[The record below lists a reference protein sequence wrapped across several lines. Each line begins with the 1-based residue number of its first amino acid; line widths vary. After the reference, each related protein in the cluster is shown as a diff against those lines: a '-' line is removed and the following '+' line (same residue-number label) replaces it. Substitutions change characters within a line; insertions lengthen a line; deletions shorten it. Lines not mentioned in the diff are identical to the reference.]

1 MLFPCLTG
9 GGEGS
14 HPLCGSG
21 VLSRKQEHHGHAPCP
36 MLLPMLLTSC
46 CGMNLGLSGGKPAVH
61 EDWWLCSSTLSLL
74 LPQGTALLHLSRQV
88 TFLGSSALRQ
98 EMADVWSHCSC
109 NFMRFC

>member
-61 EDWWLCSSTLSLL
+61 EDWWLWQQHPEPAAIPGHSTAPPEQAGDFPGKLRPAARDGRCLVSLL
-74 LPQGTALLHLSRQV
+74 L
-88 TFLGSSALRQ
+88 
-98 EMADVWSHCSC
+98 
-109 NFMRFC
+109 